1 MKVVKRIENF
11 FELRKA
17 YKDLSLLN
25 DASLKD
31 IGVSR
36 SEIRSRVYSA

>member
-1 MKVVKRIENF
+1 MKIGKIIDDF
-11 FELRKA
+11 FERRRA
-17 YKDLSLLN
+17 YNELSKLN

-36 SEIRSRVYSA
+36 SEIRARVYRA

>member
-1 MKVVKRIENF
+1 MKIGKIIGSF
-11 FELRKA
+11 FELRRA
-17 YKDLSLLN
+17 YNELSKLN

-36 SEIRSRVYSA
+36 SEIKARVYSA